1 MGRWGGGGNGVNGV
15 NAVKAGSLYVGDW
28 WSAISSEMRVSG
40 RGVLK
45 FI

>member
-1 MGRWGGGGNGVNGV
+1 MGRGGGGNGVNGV

-28 WSAISSEMRVSG
+28 SAISSEMRVSG